1 MIINESVEKSN
12 DLASVITK
20 FDRPPRKVYDSRSM
34 ANSPKTEQRAFLV
47 LLGVL
52 LLIGFYVLY
61 PFLNAIVLG
70 VALAVLFQPLHE
82 TYLKWTRGRVNVATF
97 FSVLSIILFV
107 IVPVTVILTLV
118 TSQLSELVLANSNA
132 ASDPSISD
140 FLMSLQSRLTQMGVR
155 VERLLG
161 MSLNISA
168 FIRKEMATVAQTV
181 ARYSPRMLVET
192 ANFLLH
198 VFIMLVVLAYLLR
211 DGRKILIGLIRIT
224 PIKDRYE
231 LKLAKEI
238 HDTIHGIF
246 YGHFLTSMLQTV
258 VAMVFFYFLKIP
270 GYWVWGALT
279 FLVSFL
285 PALGTGATIIPM
297 SLALLLQGKT
307 TQGLILI
314 VFGGIVIGSI
324 DNVLR
329 PFLMQ
334 QNMHPM
340 LLFLSIF
347 GGLAVFGPVGILLG
361 PMLIALLTATVNIY
375 AEDFA
380 QVELSTLEDAE
391 KKKSS

>member
-1 MIINESVEKSN
+1 
-12 DLASVITK
+12 
-20 FDRPPRKVYDSRSM
+20 M